1 MTIFRSVVGVQ
12 LLLSRGE
19 DVLLARRR
27 NTSFGDGEWNA
38 PGGRLD
44 DGEDVL
50 TAVIREADEEIGVQV
65 DRDDVRMV
73 ASMHI
78 QSPPGQA
85 LIVFIF
91 HTDTW
96 SGEPRN
102 LEPDRCSELRWFA
115 IDDIPEDTILS
126 TRAGIDMFR
135 RKEHFGLFGW
145 PEHASLGAHNW

>member
-1 MTIFRSVVGVQ
+1 MTFRSVVGVQ
-12 LLLSRGE
+12 LLMSRGE
-19 DVLLARRR
+19 RVLLARRR

-50 TAVIREADEEIGVQV
+50 TAVIREAEEEIGVRV
-65 DRDDVRMV
+65 ERDDVRMV

-96 SGEPRN
+96 SGEPQN
-102 LEPDRCSELRWFA
+102 LEPDRCSDLRWFDF
-115 IDDIPEDTILS
+115 DDIPEETILS

-135 RKEHFGLFGW
+135 RKQHFGLYGW
-145 PEHASLGAHNW
+145 PEHASLGAQNW